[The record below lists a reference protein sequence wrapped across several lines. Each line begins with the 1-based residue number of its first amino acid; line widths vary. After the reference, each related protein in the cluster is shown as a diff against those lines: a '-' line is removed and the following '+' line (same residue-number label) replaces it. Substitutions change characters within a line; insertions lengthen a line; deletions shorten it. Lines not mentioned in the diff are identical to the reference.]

1 MTKTAFDWESMPDFV
16 IGRSGY
22 DLYLVQEGYLDQ
34 SITLIDMTNTVHC
47 AHMLS
52 KDGNRSGLKRRT
64 PDRDWNQVLL
74 HSIPGGCCQFKSF
87 GRLADHHTRT

>member
-34 SITLIDMTNTVHC
+34 SIALIDMTNTVHC
-47 AHMLS
+47 VHMLS

>member
-22 DLYLVQEGYLDQ
+22 DLYLVQEGYLD
-34 SITLIDMTNTVHC
+34 
-47 AHMLS
+47 
-52 KDGNRSGLKRRT
+52 RSGLKRRT

>member
-34 SITLIDMTNTVHC
+34 SIALIDMTNTVHC

-74 HSIPGGCCQFKSF
+74 HSIPGGCCQLKSF